1 MKRFSAISV
10 LLVLCTCE
18 LNPRTEPLVDAA
30 RRFSALYAK
39 HDVHAAAAGDD
50 CLVLLIRAETRLGD
64 ASVESIYYG
73 TGEIAGY
80 GGGVR
85 QFLEDHGF
93 RAVVYRDSEHGLWTY
108 GSVTSDEARSLRPCR

>member
-1 MKRFSAISV
+1 MKRFPVIGV
-10 LLVLCTCE
+10 LLALYACE
-18 LNPRTEPLVDAA
+18 FNPRTERLVHAA
-30 RRFSALYAK
+30 RQFTALYAK

-64 ASVESIYYG
+64 AAVESIYYG

-80 GGGVR
+80 SGGVR

-93 RAVVYRDSEHGLWTY
+93 RAVVYTDSDRGLWTY